1 MDWSSAIPALVVTL
15 REGLEATVAVGI
27 VLAYLNRVE
36 RQSLYQ
42 WVFGGVAAGVVGSV
56 AVGLL
61 LRSAVSWATAV
72 EPEYTA
78 VIDPL
83 LEGAIAAV
91 AIVLLSWMLVWM
103 ARQAK
108 LLKGTTERAVASM
121 LDRGQGAAWG
131 LASLAGVA
139 VMREGV
145 ELALF
150 LMAQIEQGWFAL
162 LGAGL
167 GLAGAVTIGLL
178 IFRWGARIDLGRF
191 FKLMGILLLA
201 IVAGL
206 VVSALGDLDE
216 ATLAFDRLWDGGYI
230 CQLSDRSIE
239 LQVCWLG
246 PQLWDLSATLPQ
258 RQFPGMVLRSLFG
271 YAERMYWVQAIAYGA
286 FWGIVGGLYAR
297 TLSPEPPASE
307 SHTEPAMGRPK
318 DSQT

>member
-1 MDWSSAIPALVVTL
+1 MDWSSAIPAFVVTL
-15 REGLEATVAVGI
+15 REGVEATVAVGI

-42 WVFGGVAAGVVGSV
+42 WVFGGVAAGAVGSI

-61 LRSAVSWATAV
+61 LRSAMNWATAA

-78 VIDPL
+78 VIEPL

-108 LLKGTTERAVASM
+108 LLKGTTERAVASV

-150 LMAQIEQGWFAL
+150 LMAQVQQGWMSL

-167 GLAGAVTIGLL
+167 GLGGAVTIGLL
-178 IFRWGARIDLGRF
+178 IFRWGVRIDLGRF

-201 IVAGL
+201 IVGGL
-206 VVSALGDLDE
+206 VVAALGDLDE
-216 ATLAFDRLWDGGYI
+216 ATLAFDRLWGAGHL
-230 CQLSDRSIE
+230 CQQFDRAMES
-239 LQVCWLG
+239 QVCWLG

-286 FWGIVGGLYAR
+286 FWTIVGGLYAR
-297 TLSPEPPASE
+297 TLRPDSPASGGQPE
-307 SHTEPAMGRPK
+307 SAIGRPK